1 MPAAYGG
8 FETAVEEIGQRLVE
22 MGHAVTVYG
31 RSTDRDTPKEHL
43 GMKLVNLP
51 RDSASEEIWLM
62 VVIWGREG
70 LARAVLRGQAASGAA
85 AQSMHSS
92 DVVGDVTAT

>member
-1 MPAAYGG
+1 MQIAMRTTPTQSIASQTGLLQREAPQTKSRPRTT
-8 FETAVEEIGQRLVE
+8 TASS
-22 MGHAVTVYG
+22 
-31 RSTDRDTPKEHL
+31 STALRIACT
-43 GMKLVNLP
+43 GP

-70 LARAVLRGQAASGAA
+70 HARAVLRGQAASGAA

-92 DVVGDVTAT
+92 DVVGDVRSEE